1 MSENKSDSDSKSSPE
16 PFIVRATTMHDLHKI
31 DAFLVG
37 FVAAG
42 RILPRTVGELE
53 LLIPTGFIAE
63 INSQIVG
70 FVALEIYSPKLAEI
84 RSLCV
89 RPIMQGQGVGKRLI
103 EACIELARKRKV
115 FEIMAITSTDQ
126 FFQNCGFEFTLPGEK
141 KALFLQT
148 REKG

>member
-1 MSENKSDSDSKSSPE
+1 MSDKKSDPDSKSYSE
-16 PFIVRATTMHDLHKI
+16 PFIVRATTMHDLHEI
-31 DAFLVG
+31 DAFLVD

-53 LLIPTGFIAE
+53 LLVPTGFVAMV
-63 INSQIVG
+63 NSQIVG
-70 FVALEIYSPKLAEI
+70 FVALEIYSPKLAEV

-103 EACIELARKRKV
+103 EACIQLASDRKI
-115 FEIMAITSTDQ
+115 FEVMAVTSTDQ
-126 FFQNCGFEFTLPGEK
+126 FFLNCGFDFTLPGEK

-148 REKG
+148 RDNA